1 MKIYLAA
8 DHAGYELKNILSEHL
23 VHNGYDVADMGART
37 LDPDDDFAQYAYAT
51 TTKILGD
58 EGDSRGILICGSG
71 EGMAMAANRVRGIRA
86 AVIWTV
92 QGAKETRN
100 DNDSNV
106 LTLPSRMIDTETA
119 IAITEAWLQEP
130 FSGEERHQRRI
141 DQIEQLYG

>member
-1 MKIYLAA
+1 
-8 DHAGYELKNILSEHL
+8 
-23 VHNGYDVADMGART
+23 
-37 LDPDDDFAQYAYAT
+37 
-51 TTKILGD
+51 
-58 EGDSRGILICGSG
+58 
-71 EGMAMAANRVRGIRA
+71 MAMAANRVRGIRA

-92 QGAKETRN
+92 QGAKETRK

-106 LTLPSRMIDTETA
+106 LTLPSRMIDADSA